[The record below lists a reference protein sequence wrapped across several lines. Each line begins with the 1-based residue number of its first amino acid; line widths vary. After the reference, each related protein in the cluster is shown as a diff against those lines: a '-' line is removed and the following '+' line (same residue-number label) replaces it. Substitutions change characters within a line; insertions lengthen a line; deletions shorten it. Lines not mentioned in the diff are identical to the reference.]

1 MKTAREQ
8 LIQYQNDFKNTKS
21 NILFHIVS
29 VGDSVAKKEGKAEEN
44 RYLEEKLEDIS
55 TILKL
60 LNHSLFTQKE
70 TSAKLEIVDAIDK
83 ITKQKELIELLL
95 SEDPIKKQEKQK
107 QIAENFAK
115 KVKSSIK

>member
-1 MKTAREQ
+1 MKTPNKQ
-8 LIQYQNDFKNTKS
+8 HLK
-21 NILFHIVS
+21 
-29 VGDSVAKKEGKAEEN
+29 
-44 RYLEEKLEDIS
+44 EKLEDIS
-55 TILKL
+55 IILKL
-60 LNHSLFTQKE
+60 FNQSLYTQKE

-83 ITKQKELIELLL
+83 ITKQKELIELLM